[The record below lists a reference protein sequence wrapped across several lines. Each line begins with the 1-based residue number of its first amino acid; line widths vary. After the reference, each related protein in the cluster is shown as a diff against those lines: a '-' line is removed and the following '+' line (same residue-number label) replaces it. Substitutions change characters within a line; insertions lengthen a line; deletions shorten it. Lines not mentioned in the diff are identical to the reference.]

1 MLQTPKSNRL
11 TLGFFGRT
19 NVGKSSVLNYIAGQ
33 DVAITSAVPGTT
45 TDVVEKPFELL
56 PLGPVLFLDTAGV
69 DDASD
74 LGERRLQRTRAAF
87 ERSDVIL
94 LVTEP
99 DAWGV
104 YEQAAADQAGARGTP
119 LVILVN
125 KVDERP
131 LTGTF
136 LGALK
141 KVSPRVVGLSC
152 RRPEDRERAVAELKE
167 HLIAVCPE
175 DFVSPPPILGDLVP
189 PGGVVVLVAP
199 QDKQAPKGRLI
210 LPQAQAIRDAL
221 DHGLTALTVQF
232 TDYAKALAQLV
243 RPPDLVVCD
252 SQVVE
257 ATATLTPP
265 GVPLTTFSI
274 LFARAKGDLAEAA
287 RGAHAIAAL
296 KPGDRVLVS
305 ESCSHHALED
315 DIGRVKL
322 PRWLTKRVGGDLAVD
337 VCSGRDFPAN
347 ASDYR
352 LVLHCGGCMLSRR
365 EMLSRLQRFRGAGVP
380 VTNYGVAI
388 SALHGV
394 AERVLA
400 PFPEALAAF
409 RKGKEALCPS

>member
-1 MLQTPKSNRL
+1 MNQTPKSNRL
-11 TLGFFGRT
+11 HLGFFGRT

-33 DVAITSAVPGTT
+33 DVAITSPVPGTT

-69 DDASD
+69 DDSSD
-74 LGERRLQRTRAAF
+74 LGTLRLKRTRAAF
-87 ERSDVIL
+87 DRSDVAI

-99 DAWGV
+99 EVWGV
-104 YEQAAADQAGARGTP
+104 YEQAVAEEAAARKTP
-119 LVILVN
+119 LVVLIN
-125 KVDERP
+125 KIDEKTP
-131 LTGTF
+131 SAGF
-136 LGALK
+136 LASLNK
-141 KVSPRVVGLSC
+141 ITPRVVGLSC
-152 RRPEDRERAVAELKE
+152 LRPADRERAVAELKD

-175 DFVSPPPILGDLVP
+175 DFLSPPPILGDLVP
-189 PGGVVVLVAP
+189 SGGVVVLVAP

-221 DHGLTALTVQF
+221 DHGLVTVTVQF
-232 TDYAKALAQLV
+232 TDYAAALKRLT

-257 ATATLTPP
+257 ATAALTPP

-287 RGAHAIAAL
+287 RGARAIAKL

-305 ESCSHHALED
+305 ESCSHHAMED

-322 PRWLTKRVGGDLAVD
+322 PRWLTGRVGGDLKVD

-365 EMLSRLQRFRGAGVP
+365 EMLSRQQKFQRAGVP

-394 AERVLA
+394 AERVLS
-400 PFPEALAAF
+400 PFPTALAAY
-409 RKGKEALCPS
+409 RAGPEAPCPL

>member
-1 MLQTPKSNRL
+1 MNQTPKSNRL
-11 TLGFFGRT
+11 ALGFFGRT

-74 LGERRLQRTRAAF
+74 LGELRLKRTRAAF
-87 ERSDVIL
+87 ERSDVAL

-99 DAWGV
+99 EAWGV
-104 YEQAAADQAGARGTP
+104 YEQAVADEAALRETP

-125 KVDERP
+125 KIDERAP
-131 LTGTF
+131 SASF
-136 LGALK
+136 LDLLK
-141 KVSPRVVGLSC
+141 KRTPRVVTLSC
-152 RRPEDRERAVAELKE
+152 RRPADRERAVAELKE

-189 PGGVVVLVAP
+189 AGGMVVLVAP

-221 DHGLTALTVQF
+221 DHGLAVLTVQF
-232 TDYAKALAQLV
+232 TDYAASLAKLV

-257 ATATLTPP
+257 ATAALTPP
-265 GVPLTTFSI
+265 GVSLTTFSI

-322 PRWLTKRVGGDLAVD
+322 PRWLTKHVGGDLAVD

-347 ASDYR
+347 AGDYR

-365 EMLSRLQRFRGAGVP
+365 EMLSRLQKFRGAGVP

-400 PFPEALAAF
+400 PFPAALAAF
-409 RKGKEALCPS
+409 RESKEVPCPS

>member
-1 MLQTPKSNRL
+1 MNQTPKSNRL
-11 TLGFFGRT
+11 HVGLFGRV

-45 TDVVEKPFELL
+45 TDVVEKAFELL
-56 PLGPVLFLDTAGV
+56 PLGPVLFLDTAGL

-74 LGERRLQRTRAAF
+74 LGELRLIRTRAAF
-87 ERSDVIL
+87 DRSDIAL

-104 YEQAAADQAGARGTP
+104 YEQAAAEEAATRGTP

-125 KVDERP
+125 KTDERAP
-131 LTGTF
+131 SAAF
-136 LGALK
+136 LESLK
-141 KVSPRVVGLSC
+141 KVSPHVLCLSC
-152 RRPEDRERAVAELKE
+152 RRPADRERTVAELKE

-175 DFVSPPPILGDLVP
+175 DFLSPPPILADLIPAGGWVVMVVP
-189 PGGVVVLVAP
+189 IDL
-199 QDKQAPKGRLI
+199 QAPKGRLI
-210 LPQAQAIRDAL
+210 LPQVQALRDAL
-221 DHGLTALTVQF
+221 DRDAVTVVVKERE
-232 TDYAKALAQLV
+232 YASALAGLA

-252 SQVVE
+252 SQVVLK
-257 ATATLTPP
+257 TAADTPA

-287 RGAHAIAAL
+287 RGARAIAKL

-305 ESCSHHALED
+305 ESCSHHAMED

-322 PRWLTKRVGGDLAVD
+322 PRWLTKHVGGELAVD

-365 EMLSRLQRFRGAGVP
+365 EMLSRLQKFRGAGVP

-388 SALHGV
+388 STLHGV
-394 AERVLA
+394 AERVLS
-400 PFPEALAAF
+400 PFPAALAAY
-409 RKGKEALCPS
+409 RETKEAPCPS